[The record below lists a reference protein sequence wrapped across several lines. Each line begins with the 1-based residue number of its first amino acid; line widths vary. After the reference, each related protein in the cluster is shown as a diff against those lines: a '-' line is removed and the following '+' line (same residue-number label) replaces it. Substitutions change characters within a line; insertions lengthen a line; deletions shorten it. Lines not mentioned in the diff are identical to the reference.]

1 MISRDKVQDQREE
14 TLRKDCENIS
24 EVAKSKD
31 FNNGGGGPMLLEE
44 YREELEKEVKIY
56 RDKRSAKK
64 KVLLQREEWH
74 KEIRR
79 NAGSTEKKSI

>member
-1 MISRDKVQDQREE
+1 
-14 TLRKDCENIS
+14 
-24 EVAKSKD
+24 
-31 FNNGGGGPMLLEE
+31 MLLEE

-79 NAGSTEKKSI
+79 NAGSTEKKSIR